1 MKRAFLLLLLVLS
14 VLCTGTSAHDS
25 GWGRGTRV
33 MSFNFNN
40 ATAYISGD
48 SVMIDSPV
56 TLTNVEIV
64 ITDSSNNVVSDE
76 YVTVYGGKE
85 YCYPINVYSSGIY
98 KIQMYVGGT
107 SQLLYYYNE

>member
-1 MKRAFLLLLLVLS
+1 MKRAILLLLVL
-14 VLCTGTSAHDS
+14 LGFCTGTSAHDS

-33 MSFNFNN
+33 LSLNFNN
-40 ATAYISGD
+40 ATAYINGD
-48 SVMIDSPV
+48 SVIIDSSV

-76 YVTVYGGKE
+76 YVAVYGGKE